1 MPLEDWIQHSK
12 VNQFLYDWQTLIAG
26 ILAIFAAAGTIW
38 ATIRSAGREIKASQA
53 QTAVAQKQIETT
65 VRLERRRAASEA
77 SAFHATLAAAMARIL
92 AEADWAKKTYPGILT
107 QKGGKSGEALVVRQC
122 ITKGAFAELRAACVQ
137 RGGSLTGEFLDL
149 EREIDSFASQCEDTL
164 SPTHGM
170 MIREGKHAGLGEQL
184 ALIET
189 KARALRI
196 KALERI

>member
-77 SAFHATLAAAMARIL
+77 LAFHAMLAAAMARIL
-92 AEADWAKKTYPGILT
+92 AEADSAKKTYPGILT
-107 QKGGKSGEALVVRQC
+107 QTTGASVDALAVRQC
-122 ITKGAFAELRAACVQ
+122 ITKGAFAELRAACVRQ
-137 RGGSLTGEFLDL
+137 GGSLTGEFLDL
-149 EREIDSFASQCEDTL
+149 EREIEWVDTIVNAGVL
-164 SPTHGM
+164 SRG
-170 MIREGKHAGLGEQL
+170 GKHAGLGEQL

-189 KARALRI
+189 KARALRV

>member
-77 SAFHATLAAAMARIL
+77 SAFHATLAAAMVRIL
-92 AEADWAKKTYPGILT
+92 TEADWAKKTYPQTLA
-107 QKGGKSGEALVVRQC
+107 QKAGFSDEAGAVRKC

-149 EREIDSFASQCEDTL
+149 EREIDSFK
-164 SPTHGM
+164 
-170 MIREGKHAGLGEQL
+170 GKNNTQVGLGEQL
-184 ALIET
+184 ALIEK

>member
-1 MPLEDWIQHSK
+1 MSP
-12 VNQFLYDWQTLIAG
+12 
-26 ILAIFAAAGTIW
+26 
-38 ATIRSAGREIKASQA
+38 RPSQA

-164 SPTHGM
+164 SSTHGM
-170 MIREGKHAGLGEQL
+170 MIREGKHAGPGEQL

-189 KARALRI
+189 KARALRV